1 VFHRVCRYLLHVET
15 VLELSVLVFFARIIC
30 VKKVVLVVKSLLW
43 MYSAVIYV
51 TSRLLHVC
59 DSELRMYLRLSVL
72 AKVYSVL
79 KSKSRVLYIQ
89 HISVLQAHTSVFQ
102 RRVVDL
108 LMAVLRADRVKI
120 WGLITKN
127 LKIILRCDNNL
138 R

>member
-1 VFHRVCRYLLHVET
+1 MFHRVCRYLLHVET